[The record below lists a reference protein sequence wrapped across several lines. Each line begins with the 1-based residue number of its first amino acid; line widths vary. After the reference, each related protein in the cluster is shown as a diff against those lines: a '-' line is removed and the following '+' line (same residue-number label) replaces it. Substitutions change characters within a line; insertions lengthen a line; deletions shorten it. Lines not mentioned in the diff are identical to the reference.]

1 MQANCKSVLSHQFVD
16 FYCNVIVD
24 YFIQHVKFATA
35 ISGVEI
41 FIQHAWANAASH
53 SHFKLGI
60 VDYVRF
66 NNMIKLMH

>member
-41 FIQHAWANAASH
+41 FIQHAHALEFHCRGKMWQEARRLHKAGKVMN
-53 SHFKLGI
+53 I
-60 VDYVRF
+60 
-66 NNMIKLMH
+66 